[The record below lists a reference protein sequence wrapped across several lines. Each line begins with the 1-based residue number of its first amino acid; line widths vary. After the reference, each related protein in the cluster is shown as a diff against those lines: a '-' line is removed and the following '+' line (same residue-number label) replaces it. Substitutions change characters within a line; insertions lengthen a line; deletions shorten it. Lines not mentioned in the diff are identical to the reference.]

1 MTRRAG
7 LESTKP
13 QATPGWEAFVAKAP
27 SAVHDRR
34 SALLVRPCG
43 LAGSQVEMAMASAC
57 AGALGAV
64 LLVEIV
70 TPNDVVASTAF
81 LPLVAAMWT
90 LSRRLAQVVALE
102 AALVFALVL
111 VSEVGNRPTVAVIG
125 AVGLV
130 IAVVVRI
137 YATTLARLLGAPRN
151 GADAVP
157 GDRWPALD
165 LQVSGGVDALTR
177 REVEVATLA
186 SRGYTAAEIGGQLH
200 ISERTVESHLA
211 NAYTKLAIH
220 SRSGLRHISRF
231 SH

>member
-1 MTRRAG
+1 
-7 LESTKP
+7 
-13 QATPGWEAFVAKAP
+13 
-27 SAVHDRR
+27 
-34 SALLVRPCG
+34 
-43 LAGSQVEMAMASAC
+43 
-57 AGALGAV
+57 
-64 LLVEIV
+64 
-70 TPNDVVASTAF
+70 
-81 LPLVAAMWT
+81 
-90 LSRRLAQVVALE
+90 
-102 AALVFALVL
+102 

-137 YATTLARLLGAPRN
+137 YATMLARLLAAPRN
-151 GADAVP
+151 GADEVL

-165 LQVSGGVDALTR
+165 LQLSSGVDALTR

-186 SRGYTAAEIGGQLH
+186 SRGYTAAEIGAQLH

>member
-1 MTRRAG
+1 
-7 LESTKP
+7 
-13 QATPGWEAFVAKAP
+13 VAKARSP
-27 SAVHDRR
+27 VHARR

-43 LAGSQVEMAMASAC
+43 LAGSEVEMAMASAC

-64 LLVEIV
+64 LLVEIA

-102 AALVFALVL
+102 AALVFALIL
-111 VSEVGNRPTVAVIG
+111 VSEVENRPTVALIG

-137 YATTLARLLGAPRN
+137 YATMLARLLAAPRN
-151 GADAVP
+151 GADEVL

-165 LQVSGGVDALTR
+165 LQLSGGVDALTR
-177 REVEVATLA
+177 REVEVATIA
-186 SRGYTAAEIGGQLH
+186 SRGYTAAEIGAQLH

-211 NAYTKLAIH
+211 HAYTKLAIH

>member
-1 MTRRAG
+1 
-7 LESTKP
+7 
-13 QATPGWEAFVAKAP
+13 VAKAP
-27 SAVHDRR
+27 SAVHDLRL
-34 SALLVRPCG
+34 ALLVRPCG
-43 LAGSQVEMAMASAC
+43 LAGSKVEMAMASAC

-70 TPNDVVASTAF
+70 TPNDVVASTTF

-102 AALVFALVL
+102 AALVFALIL

-137 YATTLARLLGAPRN
+137 YATTLARLLATPRN
-151 GADAVP
+151 GADDVL

-165 LQVSGGVDALTR
+165 QQLSSGVDALTR

-186 SRGYTAAEIGGQLH
+186 SRGYTAAEIGAQLH